1 MRKLVY
7 NVVAEWERLSQIHKA
22 LKTFNDLT
30 HLVSISRPQISLTV
44 LIYYKLYDLLRDNAL
59 VGYDNDIANAIRAG
73 MKKYQKYYNFIDNS
87 EAYTVLMLDP

>member
-30 HLVSISRPQISLTV
+30 HLVSISRPQINLTV

-59 VGYDNDIANAIRAG
+59 VGYDNDRALLKG
-73 MKKYQKYYNFIDNS
+73 PPI
-87 EAYTVLMLDP
+87 LDIWTLYPLAKPN